1 MGSACAICGVL
12 VIALPVSVVASN
24 FSLFYT
30 YAKARLNLPPK
41 KRRVAFSHALT
52 SMHNQR
58 TPCGTED
65 GAHAFNFMSL
75 CSERQTDRSYPPSEV
90 SISCSVTPRG
100 SLRKSSFWSLRSVS
114 KLLRPSKRPSVT
126 RSKSLNSVL
135 SDCKP
140 KKERSVEGITLKF
153 EPPSRSPSTIDVTRD
168 QRQGKQDLKALRLIA
183 FSW

>member
-52 SMHNQR
+52 SMNNQR
-58 TPCGTED
+58 TQCVTED
-65 GAHAFNFMSL
+65 GAHPFNFMSL
-75 CSERQTDRSYPPSEV
+75 CSERQTDRSYPASEV

-100 SLRKSSFWSLRSVS
+100 SLKKSSFWSLRSVS
-114 KLLRPSKRPSVT
+114 KMLRPSKRSNVS
-126 RSKSLNSVL
+126 RSRSLNSVL
-135 SDCKP
+135 SDYKP
-140 KKERSVEGITLKF
+140 QKEMSVEGTTLKF
-153 EPPSRSPSTIDVTRD
+153 DPPSRSPSAIDVTRD
-168 QRQGKQDLKALRLIA
+168 QRQGKKTLKLLG
-183 FSW
+183 